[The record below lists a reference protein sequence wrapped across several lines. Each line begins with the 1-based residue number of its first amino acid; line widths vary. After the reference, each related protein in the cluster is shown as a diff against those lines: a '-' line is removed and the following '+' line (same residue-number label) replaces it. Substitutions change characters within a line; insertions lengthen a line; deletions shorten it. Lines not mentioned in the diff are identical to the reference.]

1 MILGSETE
9 VACYATVKA
18 VAGCWESQVCLI
30 SWRHVILKLH
40 FALWDTPLAFIALVF
55 SKHGHKVDIC
65 KDCAYHMVAGRLEK
79 HVCTENIEGP
89 LQMPPN
95 EKHKELR
102 SGKDCNKW
110 RKGYVT
116 YADFESTL
124 EPERCPVPLHSGSMV
139 ACKPAVAFT

>member
-1 MILGSETE
+1 MAE
-9 VACYATVKA
+9 
-18 VAGCWESQVCLI
+18 
-30 SWRHVILKLH
+30 
-40 FALWDTPLAFIALVF
+40 
-55 SKHGHKVDIC
+55 
-65 KDCAYHMVAGRLEK
+65 RLEK

-89 LQMPPN
+89 LEMLPN

-110 RKGYVT
+110 RKGYVM

-139 ACKPAVAFT
+139 AFKPAVAFT